1 MAANPSQ
8 LGAVEFADEAA
19 FGENV
24 NTWDGRLPV
33 LGRIDTTGLK
43 QPKVEID
50 IARQRLNEGTQDL
63 RGIMGG
69 EVSMEFVLPGLG
81 STCSGAV
88 PSSDMATLLGYVFGT
103 SASSAAS
110 GTTTNGA
117 GTDGDTITTSASG
130 TFTSGSMC
138 RIGSLGDTDGEG
150 QFYAIQSHS
159 GTTLQLLNETTT
171 TVATAQVIYTGRMV
185 YPRESPSTAGDITSL
200 RFSIRTTNQQ
210 YRLHGCYPTSGSFV
224 DLGPGKQPKVR
235 LTFAVAW
242 WETASD
248 TFPVS
253 TTMQTHA
260 GTVVSAGSLF
270 WNAVGTDTYAT
281 LSVRDFEFN
290 ISMECV
296 PLMGPGG
303 VNSYQAIVGARRVR
317 QRAVLG
323 LVIDAEAAGTNS
335 FDTIYTTD
343 ENATTNKHALY
354 TLCTRDGASAGFYFP
369 NLVMVDPRPT
379 QSEMNGLNVMRG
391 TFRADTGTTTTT
403 DLTMSSWRLCMA

>member
-8 LGAVEFADEAA
+8 LGAVEFADETL

-33 LGRIDTTGLK
+33 LGRVDTTGLK

-63 RGIMGG
+63 RGPMGG

-81 STCSGAV
+81 STCAGAV
-88 PSSDMATLLGYVFGT
+88 PSSDMATFLGYVFGT
-103 SASSAAS
+103 SATSAAS
-110 GTTTNGA
+110 GTTYTSA
-117 GTDGDTITTSASG
+117 ADGDTLTTVASG
-130 TFTSGSMC
+130 TFTAGSMC
-138 RIGSLGDTDGEG
+138 RIGALGDTDGEG

-171 TVATAQVIYTGRMV
+171 TATTGVVYTGRMV

-200 RFSIRTTNQQ
+200 RFSIRTANQQ
-210 YRLHGCYPTSGSFV
+210 YRLHGCYPTSGTFS

-235 LTFAVAW
+235 VTFAVAW
-242 WETASD
+242 WETANE

-260 GTVVSAGSLF
+260 GTVVAAGSLF
-270 WNAVGTDTYAT
+270 YNAVGTDTYAVR
-281 LSVRDFEFN
+281 SVRDFE
-290 ISMECV
+290 ISVSMENV

-303 VNSYQAIVGARRVR
+303 VNEFQAIVGARRVK
-317 QRAVLG
+317 QRAMVSW
-323 LVIDAEAAGTNS
+323 VEDAEAAGTNTI
-335 FDTIYTTD
+335 DTHWTTS
-343 ENATTNKHALY
+343 ENSIVNKHALY

-369 NLVMVDPRPT
+369 NLVVVGDRPV
-379 QSEMNGLNVMRG
+379 QAEMNGLNTVRWN
-391 TFRADTGTTTTT
+391 FRADTGTTTTT